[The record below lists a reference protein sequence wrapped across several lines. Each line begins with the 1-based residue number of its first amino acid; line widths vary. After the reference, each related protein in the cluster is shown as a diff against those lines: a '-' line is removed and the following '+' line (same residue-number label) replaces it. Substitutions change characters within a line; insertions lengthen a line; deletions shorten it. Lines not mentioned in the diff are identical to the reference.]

1 MRERFYPIREDLVE
15 VPVSL
20 GDVEFAISLQA
31 IQVQGLTGSRDM
43 GQKSGGR
50 GCVWEVKSPKL

>member
-1 MRERFYPIREDLVE
+1 MRERFHAIGEDLVE
-15 VPVSL
+15 VLVSL

-50 GCVWEVKSPKL
+50 GCVGK

>member
-1 MRERFYPIREDLVE
+1 MRERFHAIGEDLVE
-15 VPVSL
+15 VLVSL

-31 IQVQGLTGSRDM
+31 IQVQELTGSRDM

-50 GCVWEVKSPKL
+50 GCVGK